1 MHRDVTRRSGH
12 IPRSKPPRPP
22 RPPTLESSPI
32 SHPFKPIRSLH
43 LQDDAAQYDARA
55 DQDADIKEAH

>member
-12 IPRSKPPRPP
+12 IPRSKPPRPL
-22 RPPTLESSPI
+22 TIESSPI
-32 SHPFKPIRSLH
+32 SHPFKPMRSLH